1 MTSVVGPGR
10 RTGFSYFPRVVHFR
24 AVNTPRLARITL
36 VLTLFLIAFGG
47 FTRGSAS
54 GYGCEDRWPLCE
66 NGLLGGWLPRPE
78 FHMVIEWSHR
88 WLAAWVG
95 LLAFL
100 TLVAAWRKRRDDTT
114 PAALAAITLAVITF
128 QAWIGRAVVKND
140 LSADL
145 VSLHL
150 FISLT
155 VAFLVT
161 SVYVFTSREHARPSS
176 PRWRRAVGSAAI
188 GSLTVLLLGSLVHNQ
203 YFAGWPFMDLGFLP
217 DGWSAFATIHWFH
230 RLAAGLLLVGLM
242 LLSRLAR
249 KQDRPPASRRMIRWV
264 LWLYSAN
271 IMAGWLHVLTEVRS
285 SLVVAT
291 HLGIAAIVTTLLCWE
306 FFRSM
311 GEPTQSSSAN
321 PTQSAQA

>member
-1 MTSVVGPGR
+1 MNTS
-10 RTGFSYFPRVVHFR
+10 
-24 AVNTPRLARITL
+24 RLARITL
-36 VLTLFLIAFGG
+36 VLTLFLIGFGG

-78 FHMVIEWSHR
+78 FHMVIEWTHR

-95 LLAFL
+95 LLALL
-100 TLVAAWRKRRDDTT
+100 TLVAAWRNRRHDAT
-114 PAALAAITLAVITF
+114 PAVLAAITLAVITF

-161 SVYVFTSREHARPSS
+161 SVYVFSSREHARPSS
-176 PRWRRAVGSAAI
+176 PRWRWAVGTAAF

-217 DGWSAFATIHWFH
+217 GGWSAFATIHWFH

-242 LLSRLAR
+242 LLTRLAR
-249 KQDRPPASRRMIRWV
+249 TQDRPPAGRRMIRWV
-264 LWLYSAN
+264 LWLYTAN

-291 HLGIAAIVTTLLCWE
+291 HLSIAAIVTTLLFWE
-306 FFRSM
+306 YFRSV
-311 GEPTQSSSAN
+311 GDPVPSGSTRPTVT
-321 PTQSAQA
+321 TQV

>member
-1 MTSVVGPGR
+1 MQTS
-10 RTGFSYFPRVVHFR
+10 
-24 AVNTPRLARITL
+24 RLARITL
-36 VLTLFLIAFGG
+36 VLTLILIAFGG

-54 GYGCEDRWPLCE
+54 GYGCQDRWPLCE

-78 FHMVIEWSHR
+78 FHMIIEWTHR

-95 LLAFL
+95 LLALL
-100 TLVAAWRKRRDDTT
+100 TLVAAWRNRRDGAT
-114 PAALAAITLAVITF
+114 PVVLATITLGAITL

-145 VSLHL
+145 VTLHL

-161 SVYVFTSREHARPSS
+161 SVYVFSSHEHARPSS
-176 PRWRRAVGSAAI
+176 PRWRRTVGTAAL
-188 GSLTVLLLGSLVHNQ
+188 GSLAVLLLGSLVHNQ
-203 YFAGWPFMDLGFLP
+203 YFAGWPVMDLGFLP
-217 DGWSAFATIHWFH
+217 SGWGAFATIHWFH

-242 LLSRLAR
+242 LLAR
-249 KQDRPPASRRMIRWV
+249 RARREERPPAGRAMVRWV

-291 HLGIAAIVTTLLCWE
+291 HLGIAAMVTTLLCWE
-306 FFRSM
+306 YFRSM
-311 GEPTQSSSAN
+311 AEPPPLGSN
-321 PTQSAQA
+321 PADGRDPGSIQPAGDLGA